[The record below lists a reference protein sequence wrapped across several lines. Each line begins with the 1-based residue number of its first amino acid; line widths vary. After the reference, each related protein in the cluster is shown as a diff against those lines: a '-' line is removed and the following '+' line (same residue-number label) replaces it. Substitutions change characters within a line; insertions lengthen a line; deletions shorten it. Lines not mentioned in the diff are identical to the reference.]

1 MITRKKR
8 RLIIIVSIIVAVF
21 LIAGIFVFLY
31 LETDMFRSNKT
42 LFVKYLSK
50 EIDNLDEV
58 FMIMDNT
65 DFNEKL
71 ANNKYTSQTD
81 FSINYTENIGTTS
94 ENTNNSLNTL
104 KLKVSSEIDKE
115 KDYNYQDINL
125 LNEGRSILNA
135 EYIQA
140 SNKKGIKIEDIMDK
154 YIISEDYNV
163 MGILKALGYSN
174 SQVEAI
180 AYRIAENNVEG
191 NIDFSSE
198 ELEILKNKYINIL
211 DKNISKDRF
220 SKNGHQNV
228 SVNGNEINT
237 TAYTLTLTKEEM
249 NNLYLNILEEI
260 KKDEII
266 LEKLEKIEPIISI
279 IKFDEDKPLKEKFVE
294 KIDETIEEINSSNIG
309 QEETSITVYVS
320 KGETVN
326 TIIKTTEKE
335 ISIETLLFENSNYIK
350 LNIKD
355 VATEKESYIIFDNK
369 GIETNINLNVNDED
383 NGFDL
388 ELSKVKELNDEKGS
402 KKYNLQYEDET
413 NKIEIDFGQDF
424 DFNKD
429 FNEDF
434 EFDEENS
441 INIKDIDE
449 EQLQQIKNAI
459 GDKSNNLNAI
469 IKKEDVNKILKT
481 ARIMNE
487 EQTIESNGISETE
500 KKRFNSKF
508 ELLPGKDI
516 LGREV
521 LEDIEV
527 IKENFIN
534 IEVVSSNQLKF
545 EINQNGNNL
554 RMSEIIVNY
563 LGNNPDK
570 KYDVDL
576 EYDESNGLVKYVI
589 LTLKEER

>member
-294 KIDETIEEINSSNIG
+294 KIDENIEEINSSNIG
-309 QEETSITVYVS
+309 KEETSITVYVS

>member
-279 IKFDEDKPLKEKFVE
+279 IKFDEDEPLKEKFVE